1 MNTVPRWMAFAS
13 VPAVLALR
21 MAATQAFTDSN
32 AEMKEAAFE
41 RRAAQAAVPVVAM
54 AQPSPPRTAWVPA
67 SPKSLDGFR
76 PVFADERLAEARRR
90 ATLLAQASPA
100 ASAAR

>member
-32 AEMKEAAFE
+32 AELKEAAAE
-41 RRAAQAAVPVVAM
+41 RAGAAALAPVAQAPRVT
-54 AQPSPPRTAWVPA
+54 PPGTAWVPL
-67 SPKSLDGFR
+67 SPKSLEGFQ
-76 PVFADERLAEARRR
+76 PVFADERLAQARRR